1 MKDTTLTQFVRDRDG
16 QPRGLVVATV
26 IDGSVRI
33 GWSYTHIKAGDRF
46 DKKKAYTI
54 AFGRAENG
62 WGDKVT
68 VPHRVEKVYVN
79 MVGRAAKYF
88 KDLPVIA

>member
-1 MKDTTLTQFVRDRDG
+1 MLLFGILT
-16 QPRGLVVATV
+16 
-26 IDGSVRI
+26 
-33 GWSYTHIKAGDRF
+33 
-46 DKKKAYTI
+46 YTI